1 MKRTRP
7 GRLDRINREPPLEEK
22 TWIPYLDAPAG
33 CFHRKL
39 SIVLFFLGVFIL
51 LDASPSHGAIHNLG
65 TFGQTYQIA
74 EQDALQEIKER
85 VARLDPKKLL
95 NRKMMKKAL
104 QNYQPDMPFLPRA
117 HKDAT
122 RLVDMTYTLPFD
134 IPDGKGGILY
144 PKGYTFN
151 PLEYVNYEKTL
162 VVINGDDPGQV
173 LWFSGSDYSKNIR
186 TMLLLTGGSYYEL
199 GKKLDRPV
207 FYANADIIHRFQLEA
222 VPSIVRQRGKYM
234 EVKEVAISDK
244 TAQ

>member
-1 MKRTRP
+1 MRHISC
-7 GRLDRINREPPLEEK
+7 LI
-22 TWIPYLDAPAG
+22 
-33 CFHRKL
+33 
-39 SIVLFFLGVFIL
+39 IL
-51 LDASPSHGAIHNLG
+51 LALVPVASPCFGSIHNLG
-65 TFGQTYQIA
+65 TFGQTYPIA

-122 RLVDMTYTLPFD
+122 RLVDMIYTLPFD

-151 PLEYVNYEKTL
+151 PLDYVSYEKTL
-162 VVINGDDPGQV
+162 VVINGDDPDQV
-173 LWFSGSDYSKNIR
+173 LWFSGPNYSKNIR

-199 GKKLDRPV
+199 GKKLVRPV

-244 TAQ
+244 TTQ